1 MRVRVN
7 GDVFL
12 SKVTRNMKPP
22 NPLKVLKS
30 AEGNVVLVKTK
41 GGYEYIGVLELA
53 DGVMNVV
60 LRDCTEYN
68 EREPTLRLGMVIIRG
83 SNIEFISIDYAKIAP
98 EYANL

>member
-1 MRVRVN
+1 M
-7 GDVFL
+7 
-12 SKVTRNMKPP
+12 SKAARNMRPP
-22 NPLKVLKS
+22 TPLKVLKS

-41 GGYEYIGVLELA
+41 GGFEYIGILELA

-68 EREPTLRLGMVIIRG
+68 EKEPTFRLGMVIIRG

-98 EYANL
+98 EFANL